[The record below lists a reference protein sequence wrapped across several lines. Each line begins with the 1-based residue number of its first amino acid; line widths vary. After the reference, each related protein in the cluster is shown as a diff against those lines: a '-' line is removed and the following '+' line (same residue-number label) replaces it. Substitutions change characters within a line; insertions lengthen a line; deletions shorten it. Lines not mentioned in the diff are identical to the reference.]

1 MLMSLVLAKHVFLV
15 LCYFNKQWLESWL
28 IIIMVLNIGCGHDP
42 WYCVKFWLFLIIV
55 VKFGRCSLNCDC
67 TAVCARLK
75 PLCCGLDRGCE
86 HLLKLRSRFV
96 ILSWI
101 AVKWSGWL
109 ASIAVV
115 VAPQSRHNFICCWEL
130 WSNVADAA
138 SIAFAWRWRR
148 HKKLDVAIEIIVAFL
163 HFLTYFI
170 SFPI

>member
-1 MLMSLVLAKHVFLV
+1 MVDYNHGFKYRLRSRSLILRKILAVLD
-15 LCYFNKQWLESWL
+15 N
-28 IIIMVLNIGCGHDP
+28 CGQIRP
-42 WYCVKFWLFLIIV
+42 MQPQL
-55 VKFGRCSLNCDC
+55 
-67 TAVCARLK
+67 RLH
-75 PLCCGLDRGCE
+75 CGLCKVETFMLWPRSCGCE
-86 HLLKLRSRFV
+86 HLLNLGSRFV
-96 ILSWI
+96 ILSRI